1 MLVVRR
7 RAGELI
13 RIGDDVELRLLSIGK
28 TSVRLGIEAPRSI
41 NIDMRRAEEEKPAPE
56 KPEGEKPGNNDGNGR
71 YTETSGEL

>member
-13 RIGDDVELRLLSIGK
+13 RIGEDVELRLLSIGR

-41 NIDMRRAEEEKPAPE
+41 PIQMRQLQPE
-56 KPEGEKPGNNDGNGR
+56 TGEKNAGSDR
-71 YTETSGEL
+71 YDKTSGDAPDGQ

>member
-13 RIGDDVELRLLSIGK
+13 RIGEDVELRLLSIGR

-41 NIDMRRAEEEKPAPE
+41 PIQMRQSQAQNSEK
-56 KPEGEKPGNNDGNGR
+56 NGGSDR
-71 YTETSGEL
+71 YDETSGEA

>member
-13 RIGDDVELRLLSIGK
+13 RIGDEVELRLLSIGK

-41 NIDMRRAEEEKPAPE
+41 TITMRQPETESTEKNC
-56 KPEGEKPGNNDGNGR
+56 GNSR
-71 YTETSGEL
+71 YDETSGEA

>member
-13 RIGDDVELRLLSIGK
+13 RIGEDVELRLLSIGR

-41 NIDMRRAEEEKPAPE
+41 PIQMRQIRDENSEKNA
-56 KPEGEKPGNNDGNGR
+56 DAGR
-71 YTETSGEL
+71 YEETSGEA